1 MKMVNLTMNNIK
13 PYIYKITNLINGK
26 IYIGQHIQYTKSI
39 DSYMGS
45 GTLLKKAQKKYGIS
59 NFKKEIIEECTLENI
74 NEREIYWISEFNCI
88 TPNGY
93 NLAKGGKNG
102 LTTKDTTVYTNGKNI
117 RYIKPGQK
125 IPNGYIKG
133 VPNFFFNQKWR
144 KAVSD
149 GIKGKN
155 TGKIP
160 WNKGLDITNTKVKEN
175 AFKAKNTIIDSE
187 ILKGKNNPRAKKFL
201 FISPINEQFEVF
213 GNLKNFCKEHRL
225 SYRSIKKYRNIG
237 IVPFIK
243 GCNLSGWEVKEIE
256 GDMVFE
262 SRKARLQHRLYLK
275 KANLLTKR
283 QQTISKF
290 NIGVNDA

>member
-1 MKMVNLTMNNIK
+1 MNNIK

-45 GTLLKKAQKKYGIS
+45 GILLKKAQKKYGIS

-155 TGKIP
+155 TGNIP
-160 WNKGLDITNTKVKEN
+160 WNKGLNNTNKKVQEN
-175 AFKAKNTIIDSE
+175 AIKAKNTTITTE
-187 ILKGKNNPRAKKFL
+187 ILKGKNNPRAKRFL
-201 FISPINEQFEVF
+201 FISPIGECFDVI
-213 GNLKNFCKEHRL
+213 GNIKEFCKSHHFT
-225 SYRSIKKYRNIG
+225 YRSVKKYKNVGVI
-237 IVPFIK
+237 PYIK
-243 GCNLSGWEVKEIE
+243 DLRLSGWEVHEIQE
-256 GDMVFE
+256 NSVFE
-262 SRKARLQHRLYLK
+262 AKKARLEHRLKLK
-275 KANLLTKR
+275 EANLLTKR

-290 NIGVNDA
+290 NIGENNA